1 MKSSL
6 KKTIS
11 LIITLALTLS
21 MFSVSFVSA
30 YAESNTADITKEAE
44 KTDYVTSTEIVSYPS
59 AHFDEY
65 SQDNSAP
72 AVLAGL
78 KVRLNYSSGKSDV
91 LTYNPD
97 SDVFCYDDGSCEDYY
112 YYNPEYSISTD
123 GWFAKI
129 DFYELP
135 IDYRII
141 VPLNGVEYVP
151 FIKSIKITQTPTK
164 KDYVAIVNDYTDIDN
179 VERYV
184 YPDFTGMILDI
195 TLFDGSVYKHNC
207 SHYDDNLPYEIPY
220 TINDPETSD
229 YNDQIFIR
237 VNFDYKIDVKVGKNE
252 VTVYDEDGGA
262 ASDSFY
268 INVKENPY
276 VANPV
281 TKLELIKKPDMAFS
295 KASDKN
301 WYTKENEDEIFGTVL
316 NDNFYNSGV
325 TTSQYIN
332 EYSIAK
338 NMNGAAVRIYRKD
351 GSSFVF
357 DDFVIRGQSGPPIV
371 STYRINAE
379 QDYPVTMV
387 VRDIGNYQAEIIL
400 NEIKTIFTANKS
412 TVAISPNSVKLTP
425 SSLTLGAD
433 ESYVLTKTLS
443 PSNANAACTW
453 SSSNESVAYVINGN
467 VYAEKTGTATITVK
481 TANGKTATCK
491 VTVKPAPKSVK
502 LSQSSITLGV
512 GESYT
517 ISESTNSGSYAN
529 AANLKWSSSNS
540 DVATVTK
547 GSANKATIKAKKVG
561 TATVTIKLYNGKT
574 ATCKVT
580 VKPAPAS
587 VKLSQSSII
596 LGVGESYTI
605 SESTNSGSYANSAN
619 LKWISSNSGVASVTK
634 GSANKAT
641 IKAKKVGT
649 ATVTIKLYNG
659 KTATC
664 KVTVK
669 PAPKSVKLSQASIT
683 LGVGESYTISECTNS
698 GSYANSANLKWS
710 SSNSGVASVT
720 KGSANKATITA
731 KKVGTA
737 TVTIK
742 LYNGKTATC
751 KVTVKSAP
759 KSVKLSRTSI
769 TLKVGER
776 YTISESTNS
785 GSYANAANL
794 KWSSSNPSVASVAK
808 GSANKA
814 TITAKKVGTATV
826 TIKLYNGKTA
836 TCKVTVK

>member
-1 MKSSL
+1 MKSSF

-30 YAESNTADITKEAE
+30 YAESNSADITKEAE
-44 KTDYVTSTEIVSYPS
+44 KKDYVISTEIVSYPP
-59 AHFDEY
+59 AHYDEY
-65 SQDNSAP
+65 TPDNSAP

-78 KVRLNYSSGKSDV
+78 KVRLNYSSGKSDI

-97 SDVFCYDDGSCEDYY
+97 SDVFCYDDGNYENYRYSR
-112 YYNPEYSISTD
+112 PEYSIPSD
-123 GWFAKI
+123 GWFARI

-141 VPLNGVEYVP
+141 VPLNGMEYVP
-151 FIKSIKITQTPTK
+151 YIKSIKITQTPTK
-164 KDYVAIVNDYTDIDN
+164 KDYVANVGDYTDINN

-184 YPDFTGMILDI
+184 YPDFTGMILDL
-195 TLFDGSVYKHNC
+195 TLFDGSVYKHKGAF
-207 SHYDDNLPYEIPY
+207 YDEWLSLQIPF

-229 YNDQIFIR
+229 FNNQIYITVHLDF
-237 VNFDYKIDVKVGKNE
+237 KIDVKVGKNE
-252 VTVYDEDGGA
+252 VIIYDEDGGA

-268 INVKENPY
+268 INIKENPY
-276 VANPV
+276 VENPV

-295 KASDKN
+295 KAADKS
-301 WYTKENEDEIFGTVL
+301 WYTKENDHEILGTVL
-316 NDNFYNSGV
+316 NNNFYNSGL
-325 TTSQYIN
+325 TISQYIN

-338 NMNGAAVRIYRKD
+338 NMNGAAVRVYRKD
-351 GSSFVF
+351 GNSFVF
-357 DDFVIRGQSGPPIV
+357 DDFVIRGQSGPPV
-371 STYRINAE
+371 VGTYRVNAE
-379 QDYPVTMV
+379 QDYPVFMV
-387 VRDIGNYQAEIIL
+387 VKDIGNYQAEIML
-400 NEIKTIFTANKS
+400 NSIKTTFTANKS
-412 TVAISPNSVKLTP
+412 TVPISPNSVKLTP
-425 SSLTLGAD
+425 SSLTLGVD
-433 ESYVLTKTLS
+433 ESYVLIKKLS

-467 VYAEKTGTATITVK
+467 VYAEKAGTTTIKAK

-512 GESYT
+512 GESYA
-517 ISESTNSGSYAN
+517 ISECTNSGSYAN
-529 AANLKWSSSNS
+529 SANLKWSSSNS
-540 DVATVTK
+540 DIATITK
-547 GSANKATIKAKKVG
+547 GSANKATITAKKVG
-561 TATVTIKLYNGKT
+561 TSNVTIKLYNGKT

-605 SESTNSGSYANSAN
+605 SESTNSGSYANAAN
-619 LKWISSNSGVASVTK
+619 LKWSSSNSGVASVTK

-649 ATVTIKLYNG
+649 ANVTINLYNG

-669 PAPKSVKLSQASIT
+669 PAPKSVKLSQSSIT

-698 GSYANSANLKWS
+698 GSYANAANLKWS
-710 SSNSGVASVT
+710 SSNSGIAAVA

-731 KKVGTA
+731 KKVGTANVTIKLYNGKTATCKVTVKPAPASVKLSRTSLTLNVGERYTISESTSSGSYANAANLKWSSSNPDVATVAKGSANKAIITAKNVGTA

-751 KVTVKSAP
+751 KVTVK
-759 KSVKLSRTSI
+759 
-769 TLKVGER
+769 
-776 YTISESTNS
+776 
-785 GSYANAANL
+785 
-794 KWSSSNPSVASVAK
+794 
-808 GSANKA
+808 
-814 TITAKKVGTATV
+814 
-826 TIKLYNGKTA
+826 
-836 TCKVTVK
+836 